1 MTMHARDIGA
11 VAPVALGEVFGAVR
25 PRPNAA
31 KAAAMNINGPSLVVV
46 APDKV
51 DAIAGGC
58 GKAGLE
64 GGAKPLWT
72 LGLVLL
78 VVL

>member
-1 MTMHARDIGA
+1 MTMHARNIGA
-11 VAPVALGEVFGAVR
+11 VAP
-25 PRPNAA
+25 
-31 KAAAMNINGPSLVVV
+31 V